1 MENLLKNEIIRK
13 LSGLNF
19 ATIDLHNGG
28 HTSMLHVGVSNEEL
42 LRRRKHDSVG
52 NVSTFEDVNIFDVCI
67 YTFIN
72 DNIDYIVK
80 WLEDPSANERLV
92 EEYFLDEGE
101 KVGRVLL
108 PNGGIKNTECYRVVL
123 QKNDKRTGAAEMPF
137 DYVNMFPVL

>member
-19 ATIDLHNGG
+19 ATIDLNNGG
-28 HTSMLHVGVSNEEL
+28 HTSMLHVGLSNEEL

-72 DNIDYIVK
+72 DNIEVRVHNSI
-80 WLEDPSANERLV
+80 P
-92 EEYFLDEGE
+92 GE
-101 KVGRVLL
+101 M
-108 PNGGIKNTECYRVVL
+108 L
-123 QKNDKRTGAAEMPF
+123 QSLYKYP
-137 DYVNMFPVL
+137 VFPGS